1 MNLFS
6 EICVNKTSANTQTV
20 SCNKTT
26 TYIMLEE
33 ISDIYDC
40 YALLGKVPKEQDK
53 IYYWS
58 QQERLYEI
66 FEPYLKDWK
75 YKKIDIDQ
83 YFEVLLK
90 VEKDGVLRV
99 TGKEAPTGGFRNW
112 TVENTYDITT
122 KFLTNNEHLIY
133 SFENYGKS
141 NIDFY
146 PKDKK
151 TGLINIHWAW
161 IKASKNKMSNN
172 FSIYDLYIKFG
183 NWNRVSPKSLNQ
195 YFYIY
200 LKRDIFTS
208 NEIEL
213 ILQQLQ
219 TLLFVDKTYYNY
231 RPFRIVW
238 KDEQGM
244 TCFNLVTDDEYG
256 ISINGKNGLNSIGN
270 LWKEI

>member
-1 MNLFS
+1 
-6 EICVNKTSANTQTV
+6 
-20 SCNKTT
+20 
-26 TYIMLEE
+26 
-33 ISDIYDC
+33 
-40 YALLGKVPKEQDK
+40 
-53 IYYWS
+53 
-58 QQERLYEI
+58 
-66 FEPYLKDWK
+66 
-75 YKKIDIDQ
+75 
-83 YFEVLLK
+83 
-90 VEKDGVLRV
+90 
-99 TGKEAPTGGFRNW
+99 
-112 TVENTYDITT
+112 
-122 KFLTNNEHLIY
+122 
-133 SFENYGKS
+133 
-141 NIDFY
+141 
-146 PKDKK
+146 
-151 TGLINIHWAW
+151 
-161 IKASKNKMSNN
+161 MSNN